1 MSLRRPRPARART
14 GSWLLTLVLVE
25 PLAAQDPKQQQAPDQ
40 ADRVL
45 QLTLEDALEI
55 ALRNNFDLE
64 IEHLASEV
72 ARFDAVGSWGAF
84 DPVLSVTGSASQSE
98 SEPSSRLS
106 GTEDDDLRLSSDLT
120 IPVWF
125 TGGRFD
131 LSYDHVNSK
140 TDNPFATF
148 DISTTDVLTVALTQP
163 LLRGAWK
170 RYATVNQRAS
180 ELAFQRQIEREREV
194 RSRMLL
200 GVYNAYWDL
209 VSAEEE
215 LEVRLIAVQLG
226 EQQLAQDQRRLEVG
240 AGTEVDVL
248 QSETNVAQQEQL
260 RLLADYRVRERRDS
274 LRLLLAPR
282 PEGVYEDYLAKW
294 DWPIVTLTE
303 LPEATEAPAL
313 DWRASLGTAIQER
326 PELAQRRLDIE
337 SAEVALQRSQSD
349 RRPSLDLELSTASA
363 GFDTDPADAFDKA
376 AGWEF
381 PSSTVA
387 LTFGMPLWNRTAS
400 NAERAARATL
410 RSSRLTYDRAEVDL
424 LAEVRTAVNEVDKA
438 RESVAASIKSR
449 TLAQRQ
455 LEAEE
460 TRQQVG
466 LSTTFQVLQFQQ
478 DLALALSAEV
488 TAKAAYAKALA
499 GLTFA
504 EGRLGQD
511 LATPEAVDR

>member
-1 MSLRRPRPARART
+1 MSLRRPRPGRART
-14 GSWLLTLVLVE
+14 GFWLLSFLLSG
-25 PLAAQDPKQQQAPDQ
+25 PLQAQQPPPTPASGQAQ
-40 ADRVL
+40 RVM
-45 QLTLEDALEI
+45 QLTLDDALWV

-64 IEHLASEV
+64 IEHLSTEI
-72 ARFDAVGSWGAF
+72 ARFNSVGSWGAF
-84 DPVLSVTGSASQSE
+84 DPVLSMSGSASKSE

-106 GTEDDDLRLSSDLT
+106 GTEDDDLRLFSGLT
-120 IPVWF
+120 VPLWF
-125 TGGRFD
+125 TGGQLD
-131 LSYDHVNSK
+131 LSYDHTNSK

-170 RYATVNQRAS
+170 RYATLDQRAS
-180 ELAFQRQIEREREV
+180 QLDFERQIEREREV

-200 GVYNAYWDL
+200 DVYTAYWDL

-215 LEVRLIAVQLG
+215 LAVRQVAVELG

-248 QSETNVAQQEQL
+248 QSETNVAQQEEL
-260 RLLADYRVRERRDS
+260 RLTAHYRVRERRDL
-274 LRLLLAPR
+274 LRRLLAPR
-282 PEGVYEDYLAKW
+282 PEGVYEEFLAKW
-294 DWPIVTLTE
+294 DWPIETLTE
-303 LPEATEAPAL
+303 LPEVDETPTL
-313 DWRASLGTAIQER
+313 DWRTSLATAIGER

-337 SAEVALQRSQSD
+337 SAEVELQRSRSE
-349 RRPSLDLELSTASA
+349 RRPSLDLQLSTASA
-363 GFDTDPADAFDKA
+363 GFDTDPAEAFDKA
-376 AGWEF
+376 SGWDF

-387 LTFGMPLWNRTAS
+387 LNFGMPLWNRSAR
-400 NAERAARATL
+400 NAEHAARAAL

-424 LAEVRTAVNEVDKA
+424 LAEVRTAVNEVDRT
-438 RESVAASIKSR
+438 RESVGAAIKSR

-466 LSTTFQVLQFQQ
+466 LSTTFQVLEFQE
-478 DLALALSAEV
+478 DLALALSTEV
-488 TAKAAYAKALA
+488 SAKAAYAKATARLV
-499 GLTFA
+499 FV

-511 LATPEAVDR
+511 LAEPEAVDR